1 MWCQQVRSCP
11 TYTSSRQRKDGR
23 AAAVRASVPSRWRY
37 APEPLAR
44 CSVKGRGHAA
54 PVPPPGRPLPYPH
67 PRPARLC
74 AHRKPYPGLL
84 SGSRP
89 DPRDGPLSQA
99 GAMALPRSQAR
110 GWVKAAKMAQ
120 RRRRAE
126 DAGGPQG
133 PAPGSQRAALYVHV
147 SGDGRRGGGSAGPR
161 APVALVT
168 PRARLPSFTGPRR
181 GLGPVPWRGKVLPRR
196 TEVSGVHNLVDLGK

>member
-1 MWCQQVRSCP
+1 MVP
-11 TYTSSRQRKDGR
+11 TSAELPHYTSSRQRKDGR

-44 CSVKGRGHAA
+44 CSDKGRGHAA
-54 PVPPPGRPLPYPH
+54 PVPPPGRPLRYPH

-99 GAMALPRSQAR
+99 GAMALPRSQAG

-126 DAGGPQG
+126 DAGGPNTQS
-133 PAPGSQRAALYVHV
+133 PAPGSRRAALYVHV
-147 SGDGRRGGGSAGPR
+147 SGEGRRGGGSAG
-161 APVALVT
+161 

-181 GLGPVPWRGKVLPRR
+181 GLGPVPWRGKVLARR